1 VNAVGSA
8 PFEHVRRE
16 FIVVLPWYFCGNL
29 VAEVMPGGATD
40 MERVVSN
47 VAASIS
53 TLRLDL
59 GNECLWWGDQQ
70 IALTPKAFAVLRY
83 LVEHRGQLVAR
94 EALLEA
100 AWPDAYVGQGQVRQF
115 IRELRRILH
124 DDSTTPRF
132 IETVRGR
139 GFRLIGDI
147 GLRAPEL
154 NLIEGT
160 RRAGQGAREAA
171 AATPALGAAEAAAH
185 VAEAHPARPRLDDH
199 RPAIAVLPFR
209 NLGGDPRDALLAEG
223 ITEDI
228 IDGLAR
234 NRSLSV
240 IGRHSAL
247 RSRDGH
253 ADAKRI
259 ARELGV
265 GYILDGTVRRR
276 APELRIS
283 ANLVDAGEDR
293 TIWAE
298 KYDGMPDEL
307 FGFQERVASSI
318 VATVEPRLL
327 EAEIA
332 RLGAKPAERFDAYD
346 CVLRASSLLYT
357 FDEQDFRRAGA
368 CLDRA
373 VELDD
378 ASARAYAY
386 KAWWYILCINEARSQ
401 NPARDTA
408 LAELAAQRA
417 MALDPTDA
425 FVLAVAA
432 HVEALLQRQPEV
444 GAEIFERSLRLNE
457 NSAFA
462 WGLSAATYC
471 YLGLPDEAL
480 ARLET
485 AGRLSPFDPL
495 NSFSWGVAGLAEFL
509 GGRYD
514 HAIAWLEKAL
524 RQNPRFVACHRA
536 LITSLW
542 HAGRE
547 AEAKTAARNLLALD
561 RSFRISTFAS
571 RYPLRRPE
579 NMKRYVAGLRGAGSP
594 E

>member
-1 VNAVGSA
+1 
-8 PFEHVRRE
+8 
-16 FIVVLPWYFCGNL
+16 
-29 VAEVMPGGATD
+29 

-59 GNECLWWGDQQ
+59 GNERLWWGDQQ
-70 IALTPKAFAVLRY
+70 IALTPKAFAVLRC
-83 LVEHRGQLVAR
+83 LVEHSGQLVTK

-100 AWPDAYVGQGQVRQF
+100 AWPDAYVGEGQVRQF
-115 IRELRRILH
+115 IAELRRILH

-139 GFRLIGDI
+139 GYRLVGNIGV
-147 GLRAPEL
+147 RAPDL
-154 NLIEGT
+154 SLVEGT
-160 RRAGQGAREAA
+160 RRAGQGTREAP
-171 AATPALGAAEAAAH
+171 AATPAPGAAEAAAR
-185 VAEAHPARPRLDDH
+185 VEDARPARPRLDGH

-209 NLGGDPRDALLAEG
+209 NLGGDPGDALLAEG

-240 IGRHSAL
+240 IGRHSTL

-265 GYILDGTVRRR
+265 SYILDGTVRRR

-293 TIWAE
+293 TIWTE

-307 FGFQERVASSI
+307 FGFQERVAASI

-332 RLGAKPAERFDAYD
+332 RLGSKPAERFDAHD
-346 CVLRASSLLYT
+346 WVLRAASLLYT
-357 FDEQDFRRAGA
+357 FDENDLQSAGA
-368 CLDRA
+368 YLDRA
-373 VELDD
+373 VTLEP
-378 ASARAYAY
+378 AFARAHAY
-386 KAWWYILCINEARSQ
+386 KAWWYVLLICEARSRD
-401 NPARDTA
+401 PVRDTA
-408 LAELAAQRA
+408 MAELAAQRA
-417 MALDPTDA
+417 LALDQTDA

-432 HVEALLQRQPEV
+432 HVEALLRRRPEV
-444 GAEIFERSLRLNE
+444 AADMFDRSLRLNE

-462 WGLSAATYC
+462 WGLSAATSC
-471 YLGLPDEAL
+471 YLGRSDEAL
-480 ARLET
+480 ARLEH
-485 AGRLSPFDPL
+485 AGRLSPCDPL
-495 NSFSWGVAGLAEFL
+495 NFYSWSAAGLAEFL
-509 GGRYD
+509 AGRYD
-514 HAIAWLEKAL
+514 RATVWLDKAL
-524 RQNPRFVACHRA
+524 RQNPRFVASHRT
-536 LITSLW
+536 LTTCLW
-542 HAGRE
+542 HAGRRT
-547 AEAKTAARNLLALD
+547 EAKAAARNLLALD
-561 RSFRISTFAS
+561 RNFRIAPFAA
-571 RYPLRRPE
+571 RYPLRRQGD
-579 NMKRYVAGLRGAGSP
+579 MRRYVGGLRAAGLP

>member
-1 VNAVGSA
+1 V
-8 PFEHVRRE
+8 
-16 FIVVLPWYFCGNL
+16 
-29 VAEVMPGGATD
+29 T
-40 MERVVSN
+40 
-47 VAASIS
+47 
-53 TLRLDL
+53 
-59 GNECLWWGDQQ
+59 
-70 IALTPKAFAVLRY
+70 K
-83 LVEHRGQLVAR
+83 

-100 AWPDAYVGQGQVRQF
+100 VWPGTYVEEGQVKQF
-115 IRELRRILH
+115 VAELRRILH
-124 DDSTTPRF
+124 DDSRTPRF

-139 GFRLIGDI
+139 GYRLIGDI
-147 GLRAPEL
+147 GVRAPDL
-154 NLIEGT
+154 SLVEGT
-160 RRAGQGAREAA
+160 RRAGQAPREPAVAA
-171 AATPALGAAEAAAH
+171 PALGAAEAAAR
-185 VAEAHPARPRLDDH
+185 VEEVRPAPSRLVGH

-209 NLGGDPRDALLAEG
+209 NLGGDPGDGLLAEG
-223 ITEDI
+223 VTEDI

-240 IGRHSAL
+240 IGRHSPL

-259 ARELGV
+259 ARELGI

-276 APELRIS
+276 PPELRIS

-332 RLGAKPAERFDAYD
+332 RLGAKPPERFDAYD

-368 CLDRA
+368 YLDRA
-373 VELDD
+373 VALDD
-378 ASARAYAY
+378 ASARGYAY

-417 MALDPTDA
+417 LALDPTDA

-432 HVEALLQRQPEV
+432 HVEALLRRQPEV
-444 GAEIFERSLRLNE
+444 GAELFERSLRLNE

-471 YLGLPDEAL
+471 YLGRPDEAL
-480 ARLET
+480 ARLGI
-485 AGRLSPFDPL
+485 AARLSPFDPL
-495 NSFSWGVAGLAEFL
+495 NFLSWGIAGMAEFL

-514 HAIAWLEKAL
+514 RGIDWLQKAL
-524 RQNPRFVACHRA
+524 RQNPRFVASHHRT
-536 LITSLW
+536 LTTCLW
-542 HAGRE
+542 HGGRR
-547 AEAKTAARNLLALD
+547 ADAKAAARNLLALD
-561 RSFRISTFAS
+561 PNFRIGAFAG

-579 NMKRYVAGLRGAGSP
+579 NMKRYLSGLRAAGLP

>member
-1 VNAVGSA
+1 
-8 PFEHVRRE
+8 
-16 FIVVLPWYFCGNL
+16 
-29 VAEVMPGGATD
+29 

-70 IALTPKAFAVLRY
+70 IALTPKAFAVLRC
-83 LVEHRGQLVAR
+83 LVERSGQLVTK

-100 AWPDAYVGQGQVRQF
+100 VWPGTYVEEGQVKQF
-115 IRELRRILH
+115 IAELRRILH

-132 IETVRGR
+132 IETIRGR
-139 GFRLIGDI
+139 GYRLIGDI
-147 GLRAPEL
+147 GVRAPDL
-154 NLIEGT
+154 SLVEGAG
-160 RRAGQGAREAA
+160 RAGQGARETA
-171 AATPALGAAEAAAH
+171 PGPGAAEAAPR
-185 VAEAHPARPRLDDH
+185 VEEVLPARTPLDGH

-209 NLGGDPRDALLAEG
+209 NLGGDPGDALLAEG
-223 ITEDI
+223 ITEDL

-240 IGRHSAL
+240 IGRHSTL

-253 ADAKRI
+253 ADARRI

-265 GYILDGTVRRR
+265 GYILDGTIRRR
-276 APELRIS
+276 HAELRIS
-283 ANLVDAGEDR
+283 ANLVAAGEDR
-293 TIWAE
+293 TLWAE
-298 KYDGMPDEL
+298 KYDGMPEDL

-332 RLGAKPAERFDAYD
+332 RLGSKPAERFDAHD
-346 CVLRASSLLYT
+346 CVLRAASLLYT
-357 FDEQDFRRAGA
+357 FDESDLRSAGA
-368 CLDRA
+368 YLDRA
-373 VELDD
+373 VALDP

-386 KAWWYILCINEARSQ
+386 KAWWYLLCINEERSP
-401 NPARDTA
+401 NPGRDTA

-432 HVEALLQRQPEV
+432 HVEALLRRRPEV
-444 GAEIFERSLRLNE
+444 AADMFDRSLRLNE

-471 YLGLPDEAL
+471 YLGRPDEAL
-480 ARLET
+480 ARLGV
-485 AGRLSPFDPL
+485 AARLSPFDPL
-495 NSFSWGVAGLAEFL
+495 DFFSWSAAGLAECL
-509 GGRYD
+509 AGRYD
-514 HAIAWLEKAL
+514 RAIAWLERAL
-524 RQNPRFVACHRA
+524 RQNPRFVASHRT
-536 LITSLW
+536 LTTCLW
-542 HAGRE
+542 HAGRRP
-547 AEAKTAARNLLALD
+547 EAKAAARNLLALD
-561 RSFRISTFAS
+561 RNFRVLPFAA
-571 RYPLRRPE
+571 RYPLRRRAD
-579 NMKRYVAGLRGAGSP
+579 MRRYVSGLRAAGLP

>member
-1 VNAVGSA
+1 
-8 PFEHVRRE
+8 
-16 FIVVLPWYFCGNL
+16 
-29 VAEVMPGGATD
+29 

-70 IALTPKAFAVLRY
+70 IALTPKAFAVLRH
-83 LVEHRGQLVAR
+83 LVEHAGQLVTK

-100 AWPDAYVGQGQVRQF
+100 AWPGACVEEGQVKQF
-115 IRELRRILH
+115 IAELRRILH
-124 DDSTTPRF
+124 DDAKTPRF
-132 IETVRGR
+132 IQTVQGR
-139 GFRLIGDI
+139 GYRLVGDI
-147 GLRAPEL
+147 GLRAPGL
-154 NLIEGT
+154 NLVDGT
-160 RRAGQGAREAA
+160 RRAGQGAREAP
-171 AATPALGAAEAAAH
+171 AATPALGAAEAAAR
-185 VAEAHPARPRLDDH
+185 VEEVRPARPRFEGH

-253 ADAKRI
+253 ADARRI

-265 GYILDGTVRRR
+265 GYILDGTIRRR
-276 APELRIS
+276 APHLRIS

-293 TIWAE
+293 TIWTERYEGARA
-298 KYDGMPDEL
+298 DP
-307 FGFQERVASSI
+307 FGLQERVASSI

-332 RLGAKPAERFDAYD
+332 RLRSKPAERFDAYE

-357 FDEQDFRRAGA
+357 FDEHDLGRAGA
-368 CLDRA
+368 YLDRA
-373 VELDD
+373 VALDS
-378 ASARAYAY
+378 ASARAHAH
-386 KAWWYILCINEARSQ
+386 KAWWYLLCINEARSPD
-401 NPARDTA
+401 PARDTA
-408 LAELAAQRA
+408 LAGLAAQRA

-425 FVLAVAA
+425 FVLAVAG
-432 HVEALLQRQPEV
+432 HVEALLRGQPEV
-444 GAEIFERSLRLNE
+444 GAELFERSLRLNE

-471 YLGLPDEAL
+471 YLGRPDEAL

-485 AGRLSPFDPL
+485 AARLSPFDPL
-495 NSFSWGVAGLAEFL
+495 NLFSWGVAGLAEFVS
-509 GGRYD
+509 GRYD
-514 HAIAWLEKAL
+514 RGVAWEQKAL
-524 RQNPRFVACHRA
+524 RQNPRFVASHRA
-536 LITSLW
+536 LTTCLW
-542 HAGRE
+542 HAGRR
-547 AEAKTAARNLLALD
+547 AEARAAARKLLALD
-561 RSFRISTFAS
+561 PSFRIAAFAA
-571 RYPLRRPE
+571 RYPLRRRDD
-579 NMKRYVAGLRGAGSP
+579 MRRYLSGLRAAGLP